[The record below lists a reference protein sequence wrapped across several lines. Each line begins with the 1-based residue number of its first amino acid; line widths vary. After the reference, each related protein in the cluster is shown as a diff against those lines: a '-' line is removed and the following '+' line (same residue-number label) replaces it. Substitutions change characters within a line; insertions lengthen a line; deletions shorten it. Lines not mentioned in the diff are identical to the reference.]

1 MMSAS
6 PTRNG
11 GRAMC
16 CFSRKVEAVA
26 DTNIF
31 ARAAK
36 DGRQY
41 LVYGMRFK
49 AGEDLAMILP
59 IPVPKASPDDAV
71 RFINLE
77 KYPTFFDDLHRGF
90 PEPVRK
96 SDMRSKSPA
105 AGSLSKP
112 LPVVAVGSFVA
123 SFVPAVK
130 DFSRLDAQFRLPDGV
145 WPKLPQY
152 RDFGF

>member
-71 RFINLE
+71 RFISLE
-77 KYPTFFDDLHRGF
+77 KYPTFFNDMHRGF
-90 PEPVRK
+90 PEPPV
-96 SDMRSKSPA
+96 PA
-105 AGSLSKP
+105 QARAKKDDAPRSKP
-112 LPVVAVGSFVA
+112 LPVVQVGSFVA
-123 SFVPAVK
+123 
-130 DFSRLDAQFRLPDGV
+130 
-145 WPKLPQY
+145 
-152 RDFGF
+152 